1 MSQYFNSRRISL
13 MSFSRFEAF
22 SDGVFAIA
30 ITLLALEIRIED
42 ITNATPEQVWNA
54 LLNLFPQIITYGTS
68 FIVIGVIWLNHHAL
82 FHVLKRV
89 DRVSLTINL
98 FLLMCIAFI
107 PCSTAIL
114 GTYQQYP
121 LIVAFYGFS
130 LATTGFVYNILWFY
144 VLNRYI
150 KGENSIQ
157 RHIIR
162 KASIWSMGYPIA
174 YFLTA
179 LLALVNSSLS
189 LVLYAAISLFYLLPG
204 VIDRQLTSFESQLN
218 RESLTEKHET

>member
-1 MSQYFNSRRISL
+1 MSQSSNFKQTSL

-22 SDGVFAIA
+22 SDAVFAIA

-42 ITNATPEQVWNA
+42 LTNATSEQVWNA
-54 LLNLFPQIITYGTS
+54 LLNLFPHIVTYGTS

-82 FHVLKRV
+82 FHFVKRV

-114 GTYQQYP
+114 GTNRQYP
-121 LIVAFYGFS
+121 VIVAFYGFS
-130 LATTGFVYNILWFY
+130 LSITGFIYNLLWFY

-150 KGENSIQ
+150 KSENSIQ

-162 KASIWSMGYPIA
+162 QASIWSIGYPIA
-174 YFLTA
+174 YLLTA
-179 LLALVNSSLS
+179 LLALVNSPLS
-189 LVLYAAISLFYLLPG
+189 LVLYGLISLFYLLPG
-204 VIDRQLTSFESQLN
+204 VIDRQLSDFELKLN
-218 RESLTEKHET
+218 RESKA

>member
-1 MSQYFNSRRISL
+1 

-30 ITLLALEIRIED
+30 IILLALEIRIED
-42 ITNATPEQVWNA
+42 ITKATPEQVWNA
-54 LLNLFPQIITYGTS
+54 LLNLFPHIMTYGTS

-114 GTYQQYP
+114 GAYLQYP

-130 LATTGFVYNILWFY
+130 LAITGFVYNIFWFY

-150 KGENSIQ
+150 KSENIIQ

-162 KASIWSMGYPIA
+162 KASIWSIGYPSA

-204 VIDRQLTSFESQLN
+204 VIDRQSTNFESQLN
-218 RESLTEKHET
+218 RESLVEKT

>member
-54 LLNLFPQIITYGTS
+54 LLNLFLHIITYGTS

-121 LIVAFYGFS
+121 LTVAFYGFS
-130 LATTGFVYNILWFY
+130 LAITGFVYNILWFY

-150 KGENSIQ
+150 KGENTI
-157 RHIIR
+157 
-162 KASIWSMGYPIA
+162 
-174 YFLTA
+174 
-179 LLALVNSSLS
+179 
-189 LVLYAAISLFYLLPG
+189 
-204 VIDRQLTSFESQLN
+204 
-218 RESLTEKHET
+218 

>member
-1 MSQYFNSRRISL
+1 MSRHSKSQQKSL

-30 ITLLALEIRIED
+30 ITLLALEIRIEN
-42 ITNATPEQVWNA
+42 ITNATSEQVRKA
-54 LLNLFPQIITYGTS
+54 LLNLLTHILSYGTS

-82 FHVLKRV
+82 FHFLKRV

-114 GTYQQYP
+114 GTYRQYP
-121 LIVAFYGFS
+121 LVVAFYGFS
-130 LATTGFVYNILWFY
+130 LAVTGFVYNILWFY
-144 VLNRYI
+144 VLNRYV
-150 KGENSIQ
+150 KSENSIQ

-162 KASIWSMGYPIA
+162 RASIWSMGYPIA
-174 YFLTA
+174 YVMAA
-179 LLALVNSSLS
+179 LLALMNSSLS
-189 LVLYAAISLFYLLPG
+189 LMLYGAISLFYLLPG
-204 VIDRQLTSFESQLN
+204 VIDRQLTNFNSELN
-218 RESLTEKHET
+218 RDRLAKKI

>member
-1 MSQYFNSRRISL
+1 

-30 ITLLALEIRIED
+30 ITLLALEIRIEN
-42 ITNATPEQVWNA
+42 IANATSEEVGNA
-54 LLNLFPQIITYGTS
+54 LLNLFPHILSYGTS

-82 FHVLKRV
+82 FHFLKQV

-98 FLLMCIAFI
+98 FLLMCIALI

-114 GTYQQYP
+114 GTYRQYP

-130 LATTGFVYNILWFY
+130 LAVTGFVYNILWFY
-144 VLNRYI
+144 VLNRYV
-150 KGENSIQ
+150 KSDNLIQ
-157 RHIIR
+157 RHLIR
-162 KASIWSMGYPIA
+162 RASIWSMGYPIA
-174 YFLTA
+174 YVMAA

-189 LVLYAAISLFYLLPG
+189 LMLYGSISLFYLLPG
-204 VIDRQLTSFESQLN
+204 VIDRQLANFNSELN
-218 RESLTEKHET
+218 HDCLTEKI

>member
-1 MSQYFNSRRISL
+1 MSRRSHLHFSTL

-30 ITLLALEIRIED
+30 ITLLALEIRIES
-42 ITNATPEQVWNA
+42 IANATSEQVGKA
-54 LLNLFPQIITYGTS
+54 LLNLFPHIITYGTS

-82 FHVLKRV
+82 FHFLKKI

-114 GTYQQYP
+114 GKYREYP

-130 LATTGFVYNILWFY
+130 LAFTGFVYNILWFY

-150 KGENSIQ
+150 KSENSISS
-157 RHIIR
+157 HIIR
-162 KASIWSMGYPIA
+162 KASIWSIGYPTA
-174 YFLTA
+174 YLLTA
-179 LLALVNSSLS
+179 TLAFFNSSLS
-189 LVLYAAISLFYLLPG
+189 LMLYGLISLFYLLPG
-204 VIDRQLTSFESQLN
+204 VIDRQLTNFESQLN
-218 RESLTEKHET
+218 RENLAEKI

>member
-1 MSQYFNSRRISL
+1 MSRHSKSQQNSL

-30 ITLLALEIRIED
+30 ITLLALEIRIEN
-42 ITNATPEQVWNA
+42 ITNATSEQVGKA
-54 LLNLFPQIITYGTS
+54 LLNLFPHILSYSTS

-82 FHVLKRV
+82 FHFLKRV

-114 GTYQQYP
+114 GTYRQYP
-121 LIVAFYGFS
+121 LVVAFYGFS
-130 LATTGFVYNILWFY
+130 LAFTGFVYNILWFY
-144 VLNRYI
+144 VLNRYV
-150 KGENSIQ
+150 KSENLIQ

-162 KASIWSMGYPIA
+162 RASIWSMGYPIA
-174 YFLTA
+174 YVMAA
-179 LLALVNSSLS
+179 LLALMNSSLS
-189 LVLYAAISLFYLLPG
+189 LMLYGAISLFYLLPG
-204 VIDRQLTSFESQLN
+204 VIDRQLTNFNSELN
-218 RESLTEKHET
+218 RDRLTKKI